1 MILNAERMLIKV
13 KKIVLMA
20 SMDKFDEL
28 REFIYAE
35 MEPPYFSDQVRT
47 EIELIVDEVFT
58 NIASYAYESVNGS
71 VAVYIEADEDKITIK
86 FEDTGKEFNPL
97 EFSEPDLDTSLSERD
112 IGGLGIHFAKNI
124 MDELT
129 YVYAGNKN
137 ILSMTKYM
145 RKDR

>member
-1 MILNAERMLIKV
+1 MVLYPERMFIRM

-35 MEPPYFSDQVRT
+35 MEPPYFTDQIRT

-58 NIASYAYESVNGS
+58 NIASYAYESIGGS
-71 VAVYIEADEDKITIK
+71 VIVYLEADEDKIAIK
-86 FEDTGKEFNPL
+86 FEDTGKAFNPL
-97 EFSEPDLDTSLSERD
+97 ELSEPDLDASLSERD

-124 MDELT
+124 MDELN
-129 YVYAGNKN
+129 YVYAGKKN
-137 ILSMTKYM
+137 ILSMTKYLK
-145 RKDR
+145 KD